1 MAEAI
6 LWGNIAKRD
15 HERVVGGRRIVEK
28 VPQTAT
34 FGDYDSP
41 KAAPRRWRAVID
53 ANGNDVRVVITTA
66 ASDIDVDGPYARR
79 MRLKW
84 RYHGW
89 FEKAA
94 CPVALYLNGD
104 LYENHLVSEK
114 VLADATDRRACPPG
128 AHSDANPC
136 PHTVAEMETRR
147 TLSAAK
153 DVERQKNFK
162 TETEKLL
169 EGQARN
175 NDQLLHGLLGH
186 VTKAV
191 SDAAASTA
199 AAMAQPGGKDK
210 K

>member
-6 LWGNIAKRD
+6 LWGNIAKRE
-15 HERVVGGRRIVEK
+15 HERVANGRLIKER

-41 KAAPRRWRAVID
+41 KAAMRRWRSVVD

-66 ASDIDVDGPYARR
+66 AADIDVDGPYARR

-104 LYENHLVSEK
+104 LYENHLVDANT
-114 VLADATDRRACPPG
+114 LADAHERRACAPG
-128 AHSDANPC
+128 AHSDGNPC
-136 PHTVAEMETRR
+136 PHVVAEMAARR
-147 TLSAAK
+147 AKSAAY
-153 DVERQKNFK
+153 DAERQKNFK
-162 TETEKLL
+162 SETEKLL

-175 NDQLLHGLLGH
+175 NEDLLKGLLGT

-191 SDAAASTA
+191 SDAASSTA
-199 AAMAQPGGKDK
+199 AAMTQTKDK